1 MLMMI
6 VLIFKVELTNIIAKV
21 IAQIKANP
29 NIDKIVVS
37 KVEWLLIKREIGKMS
52 NVRTDK
58 RPTGTLKSNPW
69 LYSDQA
75 AWDTMF
81 KQKRDHAQ
89 VYIMG
94 KLVTWEN

>member
-1 MLMMI
+1 M
-6 VLIFKVELTNIIAKV
+6 TNMIAKV
-21 IAQIKANP
+21 IAEIKSDP
-29 NIDKIVVS
+29 DIDKILVS

-52 NVRTDK
+52 NVRPNK

-75 AWDTMF
+75 AWDAIF
-81 KQKRDHAQ
+81 KQKRDYAQ

-94 KLVTWEN
+94 KLVTYHE